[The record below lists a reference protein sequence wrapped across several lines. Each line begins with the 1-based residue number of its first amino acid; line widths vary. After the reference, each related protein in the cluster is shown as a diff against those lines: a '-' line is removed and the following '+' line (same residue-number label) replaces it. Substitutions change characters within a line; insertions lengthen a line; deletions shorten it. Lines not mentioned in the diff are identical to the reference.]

1 MAKSRARSST
11 MTPLNDQLNATLA
24 SKLES
29 IVLARSIFNGNLYS
43 LSNLSATIFVI
54 PYRIQNHFQPRS
66 LLFSIIY
73 NSSENAFFKLN
84 FNIWRPNF
92 NNSSK
97 QISIFQILQIFQYTL
112 HRVLAIFPVKLQQ
125 LNSAMV
131 LELLYPNSI
140 LVLKNTAYVF
150 PKTLKTILFFKIRMR
165 FYAY

>member
-1 MAKSRARSST
+1 MAKSRARSSM

-29 IVLARSIFNGNLYS
+29 IVLVRSIFNGNLYS

-140 LVLKNTAYVF
+140 LVLKNIAYVF